1 MTQFDGNQAE
11 NQVSSRYEAQEKNG
25 APSGFHHPTPQRLK
39 LSVQW
44 VNQLLNERSHRPDA
58 VRLLREIIRE
68 RAISHPIKA
77 WDASNLFG

>member
-1 MTQFDGNQAE
+1 MTQFDGNSAE
-11 NQVSSRYEAQEKNG
+11 NQNRRETLTGLQ
-25 APSGFHHPTPQRLK
+25 HPEPQRLK
-39 LSVQW
+39 LSVQM

-77 WDASNLFG
+77 WDATNLFG

>member
-11 NQVSSRYEAQEKNG
+11 NQVSSRHEEQVKNETL
-25 APSGFHHPTPQRLK
+25 AGFQHPAPQRLK
-39 LSVQW
+39 LSVQL

-77 WDASNLFG
+77 WDAGNLFG

>member
-1 MTQFDGNQAE
+1 MTQFDGNQ
-11 NQVSSRYEAQEKNG
+11 
-25 APSGFHHPTPQRLK
+25 SGNHADTSIKGQIEPESIPEFQNPTPQRLK
-39 LSVQW
+39 LSVQL

-77 WDASNLFG
+77 WDAGNLFG